1 MKLLFDQNISYRI
14 VAKLQ
19 PFFEQCKQVTQ
30 VGLANSTDAEIW
42 QYAYNKGYA
51 IVTFDADFYDISLL
65 NGHPPK
71 IIWIRTG
78 NMPTAE
84 LAEMLIEQKD
94 DMASFLENEGLACLE
109 LVLKG

>member
-30 VGLANSTDAEIW
+30 VGLANSTDIDIW
-42 QYAYNKGYA
+42 QYAFNNGFT

-65 NGHPPK
+65 NGYPPK

-78 NMPTAE
+78 NMPTAK
-84 LAEMLIEQKD
+84 LADMLIAQKD
-94 DMASFLENEGLACLE
+94 EIVSFAGNQELACLE
-109 LVLKG
+109 IK

>member
-1 MKLLFDQNISYRI
+1 MRLLFDQNISYRI

-30 VGLANSTDAEIW
+30 VGLANSTDLEIW
-42 QYAYNKGYA
+42 QYAFNQGYA
-51 IVTFDADFYDISLL
+51 IVTFDADFFDISLL

-78 NMPTAE
+78 NKPTAQ
-84 LAEMLIEQKD
+84 LAEMLIAQKED
-94 DMASFLENEGLACLE
+94 IESFIASSELACLE
-109 LVLKG
+109 IVSE